1 MKKKKAKQMKSWDIG
16 ATTTSW
22 DWGFK
27 PVPNKGGATKN
38 CEGSDTIIYREQ
50 KEMNKE

>member
-1 MKKKKAKQMKSWDIG
+1 MKKKNKYRAKPTLDG

-27 PVPNKGGATKN
+27 PVPNKGGNTNNSVIIAK
-38 CEGSDTIIYREQ
+38 SDK
-50 KEMNKE
+50 KETN

>member
-1 MKKKKAKQMKSWDIG
+1 MKRKNKYHVKPTIDG

-27 PVPNKGGATKN
+27 PVPNKSGKTRNSAIVNK
-38 CEGSDTIIYREQ
+38 SDK
-50 KEMNKE
+50 KENE

>member
-1 MKKKKAKQMKSWDIG
+1 MKKKNKYCVKPTTDG

-27 PVPNKGGATKN
+27 PVPNKGGKTTNSAIFAK
-38 CEGSDTIIYREQ
+38 SDK
-50 KEMNKE
+50 KESN

>member
-1 MKKKKAKQMKSWDIG
+1 MKKKNKYHVKPTLDG

-27 PVPNKGGATKN
+27 PVPNKGGKTENSVIIAK
-38 CEGSDTIIYREQ
+38 SDK
-50 KEMNKE
+50 KETE

>member
-1 MKKKKAKQMKSWDIG
+1 MKKKNKYHVKHTADG

-27 PVPNKGGATKN
+27 PVPTKGGKTKN
-38 CEGSDTIIYREQ
+38 SVIIAKSDK
-50 KEMNKE
+50 KENV

>member
-1 MKKKKAKQMKSWDIG
+1 MKKKNKYHVKPTIDG

-27 PVPNKGGATKN
+27 PVPNKGGKTTNVVIFSEEEKKN
-38 CEGSDTIIYREQ
+38 A
-50 KEMNKE
+50 

>member
-1 MKKKKAKQMKSWDIG
+1 MKKKNKYHVKPTMDG

-27 PVPNKGGATKN
+27 PVPNKGGKTINSAIIAK
-38 CEGSDTIIYREQ
+38 SDK
-50 KEMNKE
+50 KETE